1 MKVLVTTFGG
11 DGGKSGVSQY
21 IIQFLRY
28 CREFAP
34 DMQFD
39 VILYEDEKKVYTDH
53 DPELKTIVQAE
64 RLRKATV
71 NILWHQVGFPGLCRR
86 NGYDVVF
93 IPGGNRR
100 LPWNLP
106 CPTVA
111 TCHDLGILH
120 VPDKYDALHAFYNLR
135 VLPKLLRRQT
145 HLLTVSE
152 TSKKD
157 IVSYTGIPD
166 DRVSVTYNGVDHETY
181 QPGDKAEA
189 KAIVEKN
196 YGVDAPYM
204 LYISRIDH
212 PGKNHI
218 RLIEAF
224 NQLKQET
231 DLPHKLVLAGSD
243 WSRAE
248 EVHKAAET
256 SPSAAN
262 IVFTGFAPSAD
273 LPALYRGADL
283 FVFPSLFEG
292 FGIPIVEAMNCG
304 IPVACA
310 DISCL
315 PEIAGDAAEL
325 FDPYDVTSIARAM
338 ERVLTDDG
346 LRAQC
351 VARGFERAKLYNWR
365 DNVKQTVDIIREV
378 GNAGKTAQS

>member
-21 IIQFLRY
+21 IIQFLKH
-28 CREFAP
+28 CRELAP

-53 DPELKTIVQAE
+53 DPGLNTIVQAE
-64 RLRKATV
+64 RWRKATI
-71 NILWHQVGFPGLCRR
+71 NILWHQIAMPGFVRR
-86 NGYDVVF
+86 GGYDAVF

-100 LPWNLP
+100 LPWRLP

-135 VLPKLLRRQT
+135 VLPALLRRQT

-152 TSKKD
+152 TSKQD
-157 IVSYTGIPD
+157 IVSYTGIPSD
-166 DRVSVTYNGVDHETY
+166 CVSVTYNGVDHEMY
-181 QPGDKAEA
+181 QPGDREEA
-189 KAIVEKN
+189 RALVAKN
-196 YGVDAPYM
+196 YGVDAPYI

-218 RLIEAF
+218 RLVEAF
-224 NQLKQET
+224 NHLKANT
-231 DLPHKLVLAGSD
+231 ALPHKLVLAGSD
-243 WSRAE
+243 WSRAD
-248 EVHKAAET
+248 EVHRAAE
-256 SPSAAN
+256 SSASAKD
-262 IVFTGFAPSAD
+262 IVFTGFAPTAD
-273 LPALYRGADL
+273 LPALYRGADC
-283 FVFPSLFEG
+283 FAFPSLFEG

-315 PEIAGDAAEL
+315 PEIAGDAAVL
-325 FDPYDVTSIARAM
+325 FDPYDVASIAGAL
-338 ERVLTDDG
+338 EQILTDES

-351 VARGFERAKLYNWR
+351 VARGLERAKRYNWR
-365 DNVKQTVDIIREV
+365 DNVKQTVDIIRNV
-378 GNAGKTAQS
+378 AQAARKG